1 MKVNYKGFE
10 INVKREKSLGGWNM
24 LYYYVMKK
32 DSGFMLIDNFSDS
45 DETVRDQIKYLKE
58 AVDRYLE
65 NPENWKYEI

>member
-24 LYYYVMKK
+24 LYYYVMEK

-58 AVDRYLE
+58 VVDRYLE
-65 NPENWKYEI
+65 NPEDWEYEL